1 METSSHSTEIDL
13 ESLPSDAFEVR
24 WAPEDAPANPHC
36 LAPRRKWAIE
46 LLICST
52 TLCITVTSSLYVSTY
67 HQITE
72 ELRCSRIVAT
82 LGLSLFIGGL
92 GWGPLVLSPL
102 SEFYGRRPI
111 FRISLPLFVL
121 FLVPCAVAHNIETML
136 VARLLT
142 GLAGAAFTSVAG
154 ATVGDLYTK
163 EKLHFP
169 MLVYTASPFTGS
181 SFGPMLGGLINSFA
195 SWRWSFYTLLIWSSI
210 QCLLVLCFVPETYHP
225 VLLRSKARRLR
236 KETGDERWK
245 APIERLDRSI
255 SMTVLRS
262 LYRPFMLLFL
272 EPMCLNLCLL
282 SAIALGIQYLFF
294 GSFKII
300 FGTVYSW
307 GLWQSGLAFAGITAG
322 MVAAVVADPWCRRLY
337 LRMNILQQIDETDPE
352 RRLPP
357 AVIGAPLLTVGLFW
371 FAWTA
376 LPSVHWAIPIIG
388 SSLFGAG
395 MILVYAGVFTFLVDA
410 YPVYAASA
418 LGANSF
424 TRSTFA
430 AAFPLFG
437 YPMYHTLGNQWATS
451 LLAFLSLVMAP
462 FPYIFFRYGKRIRRK
477 SRFATRK

>member
-1 METSSHSTEIDL
+1 MSHDEHNSPMMTHDRRSRQSEGG
-13 ESLPSDAFEVR
+13 VR
-24 WAPEDAPANPHC
+24 WAEDDDGENPHR
-36 LAPRRKWAIE
+36 LSPQRKWVIE

-52 TLCITVTSSLYVSTY
+52 TLCITVTSSLYVSTFR
-67 HQITE
+67 QIMAE
-72 ELRCSRIVAT
+72 FHCSRTVAT

-92 GWGPLVLSPL
+92 GWGPLLLSPL

-111 FRISLPLFVL
+111 FRISLPLFVI
-121 FLVPCAVAHNIETML
+121 FLVPCAVAHNVGTML

-154 ATVGDLYTK
+154 ATVGDMYTK
-163 EKLHFP
+163 DRLHFP

-195 SWRWSFYTLLIWSSI
+195 SWRWSFYCLLIWSSV

-225 VLLRSKARRLR
+225 VLLRRKARRLR

-245 APIERLDRSI
+245 
-255 SMTVLRS
+255 TVLRS
-262 LYRPFMLLFL
+262 LYRPFMLLVL

-282 SAIALGIQYLFF
+282 SAIVLGIQYLFF

-300 FGTVYSW
+300 FGTVYDW

-322 MVAAVVADPWCRRLY
+322 MIAAVVADPWCRRLY
-337 LRMNILQQIDETDPE
+337 VRMIPSSIDATDPE

-376 LPSVHWAIPIIG
+376 IPSVHWSVPIIG
-388 SSLFGAG
+388 SALFGTG

-437 YPMYHTLGNQWATS
+437 FPMYQALGNQWATS
-451 LLAFLSLVMAP
+451 LLAFLSLIMAP
-462 FPYIFFRYGKRIRRK
+462 FPYIFFKYGKRIRRK

>member
-1 METSSHSTEIDL
+1 METASRSTDRDL
-13 ESLPSDAFEVR
+13 EPGGDNAFEVR
-24 WAPEDAPANPHC
+24 WDEHDTENPHR
-36 LAPRRKWAIE
+36 LTARRKWAIE

-52 TLCITVTSSLYVSTY
+52 TLCITVTSSLYVSTL
-67 HQITE
+67 HQTMTE
-72 ELRCSRIVAT
+72 LHCSRIVAT

-92 GWGPLVLSPL
+92 GWGPLVLSPV

-111 FRISLPLFVL
+111 YRISLPLFVL
-121 FLVPCAVAHNIETML
+121 FLVPCAVARNIETLL

-154 ATVGDLYTK
+154 ATVGDMYTK
-163 EKLHFP
+163 DQLHFP

-181 SFGPMLGGLINSFA
+181 SFGPMVGGLINSFA

-225 VLLRSKARRLR
+225 VLLRRKARRLR
-236 KETGDERWK
+236 KETGEERWQ

-255 SMTVLRS
+255 LMTVIRS
-262 LYRPFMLLFL
+262 LYRPFMLLLL
-272 EPMCLNLCLL
+272 EPMCLNLCIL

-294 GSFKII
+294 GSFKVI
-300 FGTVYSW
+300 FGTVNGW

-322 MVAAVVADPWCRRLY
+322 MIAAVAVDPWCRRLY
-337 LRMNILQQIDETDPE
+337 TRMIPSTIDATDPE

-357 AVIGAPLLTVGLFW
+357 AVIGAPLLTIGLFW

-376 LPSVHWAIPIIG
+376 VPSVHWSVPIIG

-410 YPVYAASA
+410 YSVYAASA

-437 YPMYHTLGNQWATS
+437 YPMYRTLGNPWATS

-462 FPYIFFRYGKRIRRK
+462 FPYVFFRYGKKIRRK